1 MKTLLVYHYI
11 RQMKIAFIILACL
24 FYSTLVNAQY
34 RPGNPKPE
42 FKKVQQD
49 TINITGIVYDATGAV
64 VPRLTLYSKNKNFIY
79 SGYYVGT
86 DTDKEGKFVLKGA
99 LFHDTL
105 TLSPFRDNSYQFIVN
120 GSRYVEIHL
129 PETYTTINSLPTVAL
144 TAKRKHTKRI
154 PVFKVITNE
163 LILDYYG
170 IVAYSQPYLL
180 EGKESYITYI
190 KQHLNYP
197 TQAIE
202 HNIEGDV
209 EIAFTIGK
217 DGSLNNYKTIKG
229 IGYGC
234 EEAVIDALRQAPK
247 WIPSLTPNG
256 TRKIQSSISIE
267 FKLTD

>member
-1 MKTLLVYHYI
+1 
-11 RQMKIAFIILACL
+11 MKIAIIFPACL
-24 FYSTLVNAQY
+24 FYSALASAQF

-42 FKKVQQD
+42 FKKIRQD

-64 VPRLTLYSKNKNFIY
+64 APRLTLYSKNRDFIY

-105 TLSPFRDNSYQFIVN
+105 TLSPFRDNPYQFIVN

-129 PETYTTINSLPTVAL
+129 PETFTKINLLPTVAL
-144 TAKRKHTKRI
+144 TAKRKYAKKI
-154 PVFKVITNE
+154 PVFKVVTNE

-170 IVAYSQPYLL
+170 IVAYSQPYLFD
-180 EGKESYITYI
+180 GKERYITFI
-190 KQHLNYP
+190 KQHFNYP
-197 TQAIE
+197 PQAIE
-202 HNIEGDV
+202 HNVEGEV
-209 EIAFTIGK
+209 EIAFTIEK
-217 DGSLNNYKTIKG
+217 DGSLSNYKTLKG

-234 EEAVIDALRQAPK
+234 EEAVIDVLRQAPK
-247 WIPSLTPNG
+247 WAPALTPNG
-256 TRKIQSSISIE
+256 THKMQSSISIQ